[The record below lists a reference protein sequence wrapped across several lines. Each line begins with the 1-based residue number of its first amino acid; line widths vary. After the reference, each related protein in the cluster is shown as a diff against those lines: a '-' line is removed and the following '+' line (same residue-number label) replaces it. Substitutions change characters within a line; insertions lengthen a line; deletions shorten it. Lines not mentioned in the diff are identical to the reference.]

1 MARVINVYQM
11 PNMDQ
16 ALSTENAKVV
26 KTDDN
31 PDFRSLHSVKG
42 HSQSTKEGECI
53 VHMNAIGVGGGGRLE
68 MQEGKVGLQGCE

>member
-1 MARVINVYQM
+1 M
-11 PNMDQ
+11 
-16 ALSTENAKVV
+16 
-26 KTDDN
+26 
-31 PDFRSLHSVKG
+31 KG